1 MLFIDLTHTSHC
13 RANTGIQQVCRSLY
27 ASMPSLVETCPV
39 CYDPFERRWRPLDA
53 LETATMRPPGDY
65 RPGSSRGARWTF
77 PQKYRGLLRRFRDA
91 GPDSGLPEVQGLLAP
106 EIFSADV
113 QAAYRHLFPHVRGPR
128 VAIFYDA
135 VTLRLPQYAAA
146 GAALRFSAYLADLA
160 GFDGIAAISEAS
172 RRELIEHWDGMKLEK
187 RPPVAVI
194 RLGAS
199 QSREADRPKTG
210 GIPMILS
217 VGTLEGRKNH
227 LALLQAAESLWQKG
241 VKFRLL
247 LAGSAGPDKGRPA
260 LKYLK
265 NLRRSGRPVEW
276 TGPVSEE
283 QLHALYEE
291 CYFTV
296 YPSLY
301 EGFGLPV
308 LESLGFGRP
317 CICGS
322 GGALSEAASGGGCL
336 QLKDVEPHTLAEAMA
351 KLLGNASAYDHLAQE
366 ARSLK
371 FKTWELYGEELLD
384 WMKSLPRMGKRPEG
398 FK

>member
-1 MLFIDLTHTSHC
+1 
-13 RANTGIQQVCRSLY
+13 
-27 ASMPSLVETCPV
+27 
-39 CYDPFERRWRPLDA
+39 
-53 LETATMRPPGDY
+53 MRPPGDY
-65 RPGSSRGARWTF
+65 RPGGARGARWTI
-77 PQKYRGLLRRFRDA
+77 PQKCRGLLRRFRSA

-128 VAIFYDA
+128 VAMFYDA

-146 GAALRFSAYLADLA
+146 GAAERFSAYLADLA

-172 RRELIEHWDGMKLEK
+172 RRELIEHWDSLELDK

-194 RLGAS
+194 RLGALQGRGS
-199 QSREADRPKTG
+199 DRPTAELPDAKH
-210 GIPMILS
+210 PMVLS
-217 VGTLEGRKNH
+217 VGTLEVRKNH

-260 LKYLK
+260 LDYLK
-265 NLRRSGRPVEW
+265 NLRRSGRTVEW
-276 TGPVSEE
+276 TGPVSEQ
-283 QLHALYEE
+283 QLHTLYEK

-308 LESLGFGRP
+308 MESLGFGRP

-322 GGALSEAASGGGCL
+322 GGALSESASGGGCM
-336 QLKDVEPHTLAEAMA
+336 QLEDVEPHTLAEAMA
-351 KLLGNASAYDHLAQE
+351 KLLGNTSAHDHLAQE
-366 ARSLK
+366 ARGRK
-371 FKTWELYGEELLD
+371 FKTWDQFGEELLD
-384 WMKSLPRMGKRPEG
+384 WMKSLPRMRESS
-398 FK
+398 